1 MGIGLII
8 PYLCQWTEFQ
18 DSNCEVRSEGGC
30 VKIEGKGKII
40 VWWMAL
46 YDSFC
51 GPSFV
56 NFVAVLL
63 FFFRSFLTISFMA
76 IDFFSI
82 VAVVILQQGVTRVS
96 MAQFVFPDDDP
107 QVSHLLPVS
116 SYC

>member
-1 MGIGLII
+1 MFGRWLFMTHFVGHPLLILL
-8 PYLCQWTEFQ
+8 P
-18 DSNCEVRSEGGC
+18 
-30 VKIEGKGKII
+30 
-40 VWWMAL
+40 
-46 YDSFC
+46 FC
-51 GPSFV
+51 
-56 NFVAVLL
+56 
-63 FFFRSFLTISFMA
+63 FFFFHSFLTISFMA